1 MRGKNAMNSLY
12 NMSLSAHGSSISAYG
27 CRDYI
32 GIGQFAGSQLYFKF
46 YDGVTYSGISAGS
59 EAQLERVPGQSGQ
72 FPVVPYQKIEC
83 AYINQ
88 YTSANL
94 HKTRFFSIKMRN
106 TELNQYSDVAD
117 SELSDDERCRKHL
130 YGRIMQD
137 IASSVREIVQ
147 NLQPAHTQL
156 YKVMFDG

>member
-1 MRGKNAMNSLY
+1 M
-12 NMSLSAHGSSISAYG
+12 
-27 CRDYI
+27 
-32 GIGQFAGSQLYFKF
+32 
-46 YDGVTYSGISAGS
+46 
-59 EAQLERVPGQSGQ
+59 
-72 FPVVPYQKIEC
+72 
-83 AYINQ
+83 
-88 YTSANL
+88 

-117 SELSDDERCRKHL
+117 SELSDDERCKKHL